1 MLYTRLII
9 HNCSKSFLSATKGLN
24 SLLCIM
30 TLEVKY
36 KITSANHCLIAGRTM
51 VVTSLSKHPTILIA
65 FEDYHTCAENRIKSG
80 DKSQRSN
87 DKIWYYEHNN
97 SSFNLESS
105 PPFTCK
111 ISKLGSYRQRVYKSN
126 FPFESPFWESLIAQ
140 VLVVG

>member
-1 MLYTRLII
+1 MLWPTHTLVYLRQENYTEGTSNKIHNTAANYTFHWSKLNPYLYMLYTRLII
-9 HNCSKSFLSATKGLN
+9 HNCSKSFLSATKSFN

-87 DKIWYYEHNN
+87 DKI
-97 SSFNLESS
+97 
-105 PPFTCK
+105 
-111 ISKLGSYRQRVYKSN
+111 
-126 FPFESPFWESLIAQ
+126 
-140 VLVVG
+140 